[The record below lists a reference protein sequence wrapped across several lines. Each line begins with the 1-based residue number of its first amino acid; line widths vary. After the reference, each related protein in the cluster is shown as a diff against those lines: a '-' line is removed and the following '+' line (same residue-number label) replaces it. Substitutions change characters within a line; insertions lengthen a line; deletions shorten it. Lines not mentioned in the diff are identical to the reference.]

1 MADDWKDRI
10 FAEKSLW
17 EVYKLSRR
25 VLPRP
30 KANDYIFWGF
40 AAILVGLFGW
50 LLIGGS
56 GIFGEQDALA
66 FLRYCAAQGMSLAI
80 GILGFL
86 IAGFAIFASVTRAEL
101 FITLASIPYK
111 KAGKETGI
119 NRLQFVFFNFINV
132 FTVYI
137 GLLALCMLV
146 AIGLSENSP
155 IIKIAASVPPSCLV
169 SPLLI
174 LLGLTGALIL
184 WLVAALLKLKSFIWN
199 LYQTV
204 LVAIATEAEIAALK
218 REG

>member
-1 MADDWKDRI
+1 MADDWKKHI
-10 FAEKSLW
+10 FAQKSLW
-17 EVYKLSRR
+17 EVYKLSRS

-30 KANDYIFWGF
+30 KSNDFIFWGS
-40 AAILVGLFGW
+40 AVILTGLFGW
-50 LLIGGS
+50 LLNADS
-56 GIFGEQDALA
+56 GLFGERDALA
-66 FLRYCAAQGMSLAI
+66 FLRNCAAQGMSLAV

-146 AIGLSENSP
+146 AIGLSETSP

-169 SPLLI
+169 TPLLI
-174 LLGLTGALIL
+174 LLALTAALVL
-184 WLVAALLKLKSFIWN
+184 WLIAALLKLKSFIWN

-204 LVAIATEAEIAALK
+204 LVAIATEAEIFDLK
-218 REG
+218 RKG